1 MTLISRCSWAEGS
14 DAEQDYHDCEWGV
27 PLHDDQR
34 LFEFLILEGAQAGL
48 SWSTILNKREGYREL
63 YKGFDPKIV
72 ANFDQTI
79 IESLLANPAI
89 VRNKLKVYGSVKN
102 AQAFLDIQRS
112 HGSFDQYIWQ
122 FVGGRTKQNCWSSMD
137 QVPVSTA
144 ESEQMSKALKKAG
157 FTFVGPT
164 ICYAFMQATGMVN
177 DHLESCFR
185 HREIKALSD

>member
-1 MTLISRCSWAEGS
+1 MSRCSWAEGS

-48 SWSTILNKREGYREL
+48 SWSTVLNKREGYREL
-63 YKGFDPKIV
+63 YQGFDPQVV
-72 ANFDQTI
+72 ADFDEAT
-79 IESLLANPAI
+79 IESLLSNPAI

-102 AQAFLDIQRS
+102 ARAFVDIQQRY
-112 HGSFDQYIWQ
+112 GSFDQYIWQ
-122 FVGGRTKQNCWSSMD
+122 FIGGCPKQNCWSSVD
-137 QVPVSTA
+137 QVPASTV

-177 DHLESCFR
+177 DHIESCFR
-185 HREIKALSD
+185 YRETRALSE